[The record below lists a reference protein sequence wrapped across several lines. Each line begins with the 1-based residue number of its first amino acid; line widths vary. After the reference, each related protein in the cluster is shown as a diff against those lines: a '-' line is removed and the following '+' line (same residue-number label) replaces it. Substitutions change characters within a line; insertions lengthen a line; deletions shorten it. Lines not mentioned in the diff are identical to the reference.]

1 MWKRQFTPSHPQI
14 FQRVLSFR
22 YINLQ
27 AFHSSFV
34 TKSMPLIL
42 LLGFFSKPRMSQY
55 PWIISWS
62 CFESCWYPCTGPRGF
77 HTQPGWAGSCWRE
90 GGSFFLIPFFFSPIG
105 YSGIWLELNKFNN
118 KYRIFSWCRFHT
130 FASKAD
136 AAFHSGNFP
145 PILGT
150 HDLQVLKLECPAL

>member
-1 MWKRQFTPSHPQI
+1 MGFICSPPAAASLCYMNLSQNDAQWEIILPEYYWSVIWVPGSIPCRHRCERDNLHPLTPQI

-42 LLGFFSKPRMSQY
+42 LLGFFSKPGMSQY

-62 CFESCWYPCTGPRGF
+62 CFESCWYPCTGPRGLL
-77 HTQPGWAGSCWRE
+77 TQPGWAGRFWRE
-90 GGSFFLIPFFFSPIG
+90 GASFFLFLSFFPH
-105 YSGIWLELNKFNN
+105 WL
-118 KYRIFSWCRFHT
+118 RW
-130 FASKAD
+130 
-136 AAFHSGNFP
+136 
-145 PILGT
+145 
-150 HDLQVLKLECPAL
+150 DLVGAQ

>member
-22 YINLQ
+22 YINLW

-55 PWIISWS
+55 PCIISWS
-62 CFESCWYPCTGPRGF
+62 CFESCWCPCTGPRGF
-77 HTQPGWAGSCWRE
+77 HTQPGCAGRCWKE
-90 GGSFFLIPFFFSPIG
+90 GGSFFLFLSFFPHWLQW
-105 YSGIWLELNKFNN
+105 IWLELNKFNT
-118 KYRIFSWCRFHT
+118 KYRIFSWCKFHT
-130 FASKAD
+130 FVSKAD

-145 PILGT
+145 AILGI
-150 HDLQVLKLECPAL
+150 HNLQVLKLECPAL